1 MRIFFCKTYT
11 TITLFIFVLLFI
23 ILSVFIIHVL
33 VLTKC
38 INENHT

>member
-23 ILSVFIIHVL
+23 TLSVFIIHVL
-33 VLTKC
+33 ILTKY
-38 INENHT
+38 INENYT

>member
-23 ILSVFIIHVL
+23 ILSVFIIRVL

>member
-11 TITLFIFVLLFI
+11 TITLFIIVLLFI

-33 VLTKC
+33 ILTKY
-38 INENHT
+38 INENCT